1 MSERVIHLKNEKIPQ
16 DVCNRII
23 SQSDASHQDLLDFSN
38 SISIHQ
44 STVTIKPGL
53 KWSFLK
59 EREVP

>member
-1 MSERVIHLKNEKIPQ
+1 MKKIPQ